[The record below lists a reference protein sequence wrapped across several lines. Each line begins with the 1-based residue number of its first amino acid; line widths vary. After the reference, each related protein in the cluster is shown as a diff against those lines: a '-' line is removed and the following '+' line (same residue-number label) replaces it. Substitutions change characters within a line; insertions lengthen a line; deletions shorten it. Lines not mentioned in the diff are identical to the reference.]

1 MLIGIVRPYL
11 LSNQPKR
18 DNFTAGFPNLVSR
31 TLMPTPEV
39 DPPVLR
45 IAAAM
50 LVRADGRTLLVR
62 KRHTTIFMQPGGKI
76 DSGETTQSALVRELK
91 EELGISVDIQ
101 SLVPLGQFSAPAA
114 NEAGVMVDAALFM
127 VECDQTVQPAAEIEE
142 AIWVEPDAPRD
153 FPIAPLTD
161 DYVLPLYRRCRGRSA
176 HLRD

>member
-1 MLIGIVRPYL
+1 
-11 LSNQPKR
+11 
-18 DNFTAGFPNLVSR
+18 
-31 TLMPTPEV
+31 MPTPEI

-62 KRHTTIFMQPGGKI
+62 KRHTTIFMQPGSKI
-76 DSGETTQSALVRELK
+76 DSDETTQAALVRELK
-91 EELGISVDIQ
+91 EELGISVDVQ
-101 SLVPLGQFSAPAA
+101 SLVPLGQFLAPAA

-161 DYVLPLYRRCRGRSA
+161 SYVLPLHKQFRGRFA
-176 HLRD
+176 NLRD

>member
-1 MLIGIVRPYL
+1 
-11 LSNQPKR
+11 
-18 DNFTAGFPNLVSR
+18 
-31 TLMPTPEV
+31 MPTPEI

-76 DSGETTQSALVRELK
+76 DPGETTQSALVRELK

-101 SLVPLGQFSAPAA
+101 SLVPLGQFLAPAA

-142 AIWVEPDAPRD
+142 AIWLEPDAPRD

-161 DYVLPLYRRCRGRSA
+161 GYVLPLHKQLCGRVAHRR
-176 HLRD
+176 D

>member
-1 MLIGIVRPYL
+1 
-11 LSNQPKR
+11 
-18 DNFTAGFPNLVSR
+18 
-31 TLMPTPEV
+31 MPTPEI

-62 KRHTTIFMQPGGKI
+62 KRHTTIFMQPGGRI
-76 DSGETTQSALVRELK
+76 DAGETVQSALVRELK

-101 SLVPLGQFSAPAA
+101 SLVPLGQFLAPAA

-127 VECDQTVQPAAEIEE
+127 VECDQAVQPAAEIEQ
-142 AIWVEPDAPRD
+142 AIWLEPDAPRD

-161 DYVLPLYRRCRGRSA
+161 DYVLPLHKQLCGKSA
-176 HLRD
+176 HRRD

>member
-1 MLIGIVRPYL
+1 MPAGIVRPHS

-18 DNFTAGFPNLVSR
+18 DNFNAGFLPFVSR
-31 TLMPTPEV
+31 ILMPTPEI

-76 DSGETTQSALVRELK
+76 DPGETTQSALVRELK

-114 NEAGVMVDAALFM
+114 NEAGVMLDAALFM
-127 VECDQTVQPAAEIEE
+127 VECNQPVQPAAEIEE
-142 AIWVEPDAPRD
+142 AIWLEPDAPRD

-161 DYVLPLYRRCRGRSA
+161 DYVLPLHRQLRGRFA
-176 HLRD
+176 NRRG